1 MYFRVPVSLRR
12 SVSVIATGVLVV
24 LLAACNGRGGGQLP
38 AASPVFMAPASFGFD
53 FSCERSSKSTS
64 PNAPAGRLRI
74 QVAYVEH
81 GANPL
86 GSGFAIHGTVD
97 IIDSVLESQICIGQ
111 NPPPTSN
118 ELIFLGRFRPG
129 HLASGRVP
137 EDLPDQGD
145 GRVVVVP
152 LRDHRPR
159 QRPEPRAVPGRLL
172 RHPALERD
180 GGHQQLDPTTVFY
193 ARAGLLSSGN
203 LTVD

>member
-1 MYFRVPVSLRR
+1 MHLRVPASLRR
-12 SVSVIATGVLVV
+12 VVSVIATGVLVV
-24 LLAACNGRGGGQLP
+24 SLAACNGRGGGQLP

-111 NPPPTSN
+111 NPPPGVN
-118 ELIFLGRFRPG
+118 ELIFLGRFSLDTARPAG
-129 HLASGRVP
+129 FPTSCPTKQTGASSLCRFEIVVRDN
-137 EDLPDQGD
+137 DLSRGPSQGD
-145 GRVVVVP
+145 AFAIR
-152 LRDHRPR
+152 LSSAT
-159 QRPEPRAVPGRLL
+159 AVTSTFD
-172 RHPALERD
+172 A
-180 GGHQQLDPTTVFY
+180 TTVFY